1 MMPTDSNLAGKALR
15 EHVAV
20 ETDTTS
26 HALQRAR
33 LVTAATARGPGS
45 RPMWLAAACGALA
58 VAIALVL
65 WLRSDRAAEPLTF
78 TVGPDIRTGQ
88 VGIYYAAT
96 PDAEL
101 PLRFSDG
108 SQVSVQPR
116 GGVRVHE
123 TGQKRVAVFVETGRA
138 RFDVSHR
145 PEAGWEIAAGPY
157 SVRVTG
163 TAFDLSWTPESRSF
177 ELAMRSGAVTV
188 RGPGIESGV
197 VVKGTERFVSR
208 VTADV
213 KRPHPAASATG
224 PSNTASSDALD
235 EPKLEEP
242 KQPKA
247 PSGAEKPPSANALPE
262 KPGASWSEL
271 AAKGDYASIVR
282 AAEDRGIDRAIAGAS
297 ADELRAL
304 ADAARFSGRPAL
316 AQRALLAIRSRFA
329 GTKAATGAAFVLGR
343 MVDGSD
349 AKAAVT
355 WYDRYLAEGGP
366 LAAEAQGRRMLALRR
381 SGDKDASRRAAV
393 DYLRRFPE
401 GPYARQA
408 RELSR

>member
-1 MMPTDSNLAGKALR
+1 MMPTDSNLAGKVLR

-20 ETDTTS
+20 ETDATS
-26 HALQRAR
+26 HALRRAR
-33 LVTAATARGPGS
+33 LVTAATAPRTS
-45 RPMWLAAACGALA
+45 RMPMTVAAAFGVAA
-58 VAIALVL
+58 VAVVL
-65 WLRSDRAAEPLTF
+65 LLWVRSGDASDPLTF

-138 RFDVSHR
+138 RFDVAHR

-235 EPKLEEP
+235 ETKLDEPKLDEP
-242 KQPKA
+242 RLPKA

-349 AKAAVT
+349 ARAAVT

-381 SGDKDASRRAAV
+381 S
-393 DYLRRFPE
+393 
-401 GPYARQA
+401 PYSRQA

>member
-1 MMPTDSNLAGKALR
+1 MMRTDSSLAGEALR
-15 EHVAV
+15 EHVAF

-26 HALQRAR
+26 HAVQRAR
-33 LVTAATARGPGS
+33 LVTAATARQAGPH
-45 RPMWLAAACGALA
+45 PLWLAAAFGAA
-58 VAIALVL
+58 AIAIALVF
-65 WLRSDRAAEPLTF
+65 WLRTPRAAESLTF

-138 RFDVSHR
+138 RFDVAHR

-163 TAFDLSWTPESRSF
+163 TAFDLSWTPETRSF

-213 KRPHPAASATG
+213 KRPHAA
-224 PSNTASSDALD
+224 ASSDAVD
-235 EPKLEEP
+235 EPKLLEP

-247 PSGAEKPPSANALPE
+247 AGSPENLPRSAAPE

-282 AAEDRGIDRAIAGAS
+282 AAEDRGIDRVIAGAS

-304 ADAARFSGRPAL
+304 ADAARFSGRSAL

-349 AKAAVT
+349 AKAAVA
-355 WYDRYLAEGGP
+355 WYDRYVAEGGP
-366 LAAEAQGRRMLALRR
+366 LAAEALGRRMLALRR
-381 SGDKDASRRAAV
+381 AGDNGASRRAAIE
-393 DYLRRFPE
+393 YLRRFPD
-401 GPYARQA
+401 GPYAGQA

>member
-1 MMPTDSNLAGKALR
+1 MMRTDSSLAGEALR
-15 EHVAV
+15 EHVAF
-20 ETDTTS
+20 EPDTTS
-26 HALQRAR
+26 HAVQRAR
-33 LVTAATARGPGS
+33 LVTAATARQAGPH
-45 RPMWLAAACGALA
+45 PLWLAAAFGAA
-58 VAIALVL
+58 AIAIALVF
-65 WLRSDRAAEPLTF
+65 WLRTPRAAESLTF

-138 RFDVSHR
+138 RFDVAHR

-177 ELAMRSGAVTV
+177 ELAMRSGEVTV

-213 KRPHPAASATG
+213 KRTTPAASVTG
-224 PSNTASSDALD
+224 PSRAKSSDLLD
-235 EPKLEEP
+235 EPR
-242 KQPKA
+242 QPKA
-247 PSGAEKPPSANALPE
+247 PSGAEKTPSSKAPPE

-282 AAEDRGIDRAIAGAS
+282 AAEDRGIDQVIAGAS

-304 ADAARFSGRPAL
+304 ADAARFSGRAAL

-329 GTKAATGAAFVLGR
+329 GSKAATGAAFVLGR

-349 AKAAVT
+349 PRAAVT

-366 LAAEAQGRRMLALRR
+366 MAAEALGRRMLALHR
-381 SGDKDASRRAAV
+381 SGDNGASRRAASE
-393 DYLRRFPE
+393 YLRRFPD
-401 GPYARQA
+401 GPYASQA